1 MEYQQEEEE
10 DKREIIKDQGS
21 QASRALIT
29 MRRSRAEGANNLKV
43 YNVQDYF
50 VINRCTLKVRQQRLI
65 CMTNNIKTLLVLHHT
80 YFEWKSF
87 CQSVCDLFNFTRW

>member
-1 MEYQQEEEE
+1 MVESALVIQNIPQVSFVLISFFAFVDLILEE

-50 VINRCTLKVRQQRLI
+50 VINRCTLKVGIDMSKMEHLEI
-65 CMTNNIKTLLVLHHT
+65 
-80 YFEWKSF
+80 
-87 CQSVCDLFNFTRW
+87 